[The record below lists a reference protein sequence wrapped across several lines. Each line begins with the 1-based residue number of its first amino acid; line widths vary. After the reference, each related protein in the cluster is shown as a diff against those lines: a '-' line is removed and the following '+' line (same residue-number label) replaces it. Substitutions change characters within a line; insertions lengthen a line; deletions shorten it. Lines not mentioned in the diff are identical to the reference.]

1 MDYYKIKLTG
11 IKDGVY
17 SNSFEIRDEF
27 FETFSQTE
35 ISSADII
42 AKTCLIK
49 KDKKTTLEVE
59 INGVINKIPCDI
71 CTEEIQVPISSR
83 TSSIIQ
89 ESGKEEATEEE
100 IIYIQENKNDLCIKN
115 HLYEMIILAIPK
127 KRQHQLNSINKD
139 ECNKEMVN
147 LINKYSIKTKKI
159 ADPRWEAL
167 KDIKLK

>member
-71 CTEEIQVPISSR
+71 CTEEIQVPISSK

-100 IIYIQENKNDLCIKN
+100 IIYWSKNL
-115 HLYEMIILAIPK
+115 LSTYQPL
-127 KRQHQLNSINKD
+127 L
-139 ECNKEMVN
+139 
-147 LINKYSIKTKKI
+147 
-159 ADPRWEAL
+159 
-167 KDIKLK
+167 

>member
-17 SNSFEIRDEF
+17 NNSFEIRDEF
-27 FETFSQTE
+27 FETSNQTE

-71 CTEEIQVPISSR
+71 CTEEIQVPISSI

-89 ESGKEEATEEE
+89 EEGKDDAKEEE
-100 IIYIQENKNDLCIKN
+100 IIYIQENENDLCIKN
-115 HLYEMIILAIPK
+115 H
-127 KRQHQLNSINKD
+127 
-139 ECNKEMVN
+139 
-147 LINKYSIKTKKI
+147 
-159 ADPRWEAL
+159 
-167 KDIKLK
+167 